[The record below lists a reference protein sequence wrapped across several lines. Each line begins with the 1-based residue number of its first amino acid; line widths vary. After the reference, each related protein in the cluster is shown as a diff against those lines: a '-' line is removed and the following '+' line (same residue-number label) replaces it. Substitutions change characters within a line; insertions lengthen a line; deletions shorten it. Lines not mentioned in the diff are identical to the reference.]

1 MKAYKGFNKD
11 LKCRGFQYEV
21 GQTYE
26 TDEAE
31 LCKSGF
37 HACEAPLEVFRHYA
51 PGDGSR
57 YCEVDLDATDETTA
71 GETKRVGNKITIGAE
86 IGIKGLAE
94 AHIRYVKEHVE
105 ESVEKGDSEA
115 VTVGA
120 RKAAT
125 AGDGGAATAGDD
137 GAATAGHR
145 GAATAGY
152 GGAATAG
159 DGGAATS
166 RGKSTSG
173 KEGLSVA
180 RGNGCWVR
188 GGLGAVLVL
197 VEEYEE
203 DYGIKA
209 WKAAVVDGERIKA
222 DTWYSLDEGGEFK
235 EVRR

>member
-125 AGDGGAATAGDD
+125 AG
-137 GAATAGHR
+137 
-145 GAATAGY
+145 Y